1 MDLND
6 TDLLDARAHAG
17 GVEEQK
23 DPDPEVPAKAR
34 PPRRYPAAYKA
45 KILAEY
51 EQLDKLGK
59 GALLRRERLYSSLIS
74 EWRKQRD
81 RGALE
86 ALGKP
91 SGRPTTDPRDRELE
105 RLRAENTKL
114 SSELDKACR
123 VIEVQ
128 GKLSAL
134 LDDLAT
140 DSAPETDRGETR

>member
-1 MDLND
+1 MDMNN
-6 TDLLDARAHAG
+6 TDLLDPRAHAG
-17 GVEEQK
+17 GVEEHR
-23 DPDPEVPAKAR
+23 DPDTEVPAKAR
-34 PPRRYPAAYKA
+34 PPRRYPAEYKA

-51 EQLDKLGK
+51 DELDKAGK

-86 ALGKP
+86 ALGKS
-91 SGRPTTDPRDRELE
+91 SGRPTADPRDRELD

-114 SSELDKACR
+114 NSELDKARR

-134 LDDLAT
+134 LDELAT
-140 DSAPETDRGETR
+140 DSAPRDRGETR